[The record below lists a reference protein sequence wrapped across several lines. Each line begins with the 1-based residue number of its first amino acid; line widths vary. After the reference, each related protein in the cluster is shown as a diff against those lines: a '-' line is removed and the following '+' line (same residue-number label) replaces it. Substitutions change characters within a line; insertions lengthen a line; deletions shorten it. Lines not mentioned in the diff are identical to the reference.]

1 MYTRCRLGGPRS
13 WYPIHCSAPPKGASW
28 GCQGGNQGKMSN
40 HLVSFLP
47 TLPYFVNMVGQLRFG
62 HNSRRYNDL
71 EFLNAKHYGNEPWR
85 CYHFLNLLSEGKIF
99 STLGESFQN
108 LYSLIFTLS
117 IIIKFSK
124 WTLHRWSLWRK
135 ILQTQ
140 IIFSRI
146 LSRVDIPN
154 KSSWLLC
161 WLECSSIMCARLVYY
176 IFILAILDQH
186 IFTL

>member
-1 MYTRCRLGGPRS
+1 
-13 WYPIHCSAPPKGASW
+13 
-28 GCQGGNQGKMSN
+28 MSN

-124 WTLHRWSLWRK
+124 WTLHRSSLWRK

-140 IIFSRI
+140 IIFARI
-146 LSRVDIPN
+146 CWYSQQIIMVAMLIGMQQYYARTPCLLHFHTRNIRSTYLHAIN
-154 KSSWLLC
+154 KHFC
-161 WLECSSIMCARLVYY
+161 
-176 IFILAILDQH
+176 
-186 IFTL
+186 